1 MLYAKYS
8 AEKNLYT
15 DYTVGG
21 ETAPEGFEA
30 IPKEFEKRFFNFFP
44 FAMPLTEGGALVDIS
59 ENVDA
64 RKNAPKPEMP
74 ADPMDEIKLAVAEL
88 AVTAAQKDAENK
100 LAIAE
105 LAEAMM
111 GGAV

>member
-1 MLYAKYS
+1 MKDLGIVQGMTAQAVPLIIGIDTVYVH
-8 AEKNLYT
+8 T
-15 DYTVGG
+15 DIEPV
-21 ETAPEGFEA
+21 
-30 IPKEFEKRFFNFFP
+30 
-44 FAMPLTEGGALVDIS
+44 
-59 ENVDA
+59 VDA
-64 RKNAPKPEMP
+64 EGLYQYHETQYGKDEYIELMSQKNT
-74 ADPMDEIKLAVAEL
+74 DTQIAVAEL